1 MRFLEARAE
10 VAAVYRSNFSNPLVT
25 LSKEVIR
32 NFWKEEKY
40 VSNNIEIYC
49 EKLLG
54 HMTKG
59 HYAKEHILIVGLLQS
74 VMQPPILHAH
84 TFCVLEILKLL
95 LWNNLYLDK
104 AVNPQ
109 WIEN

>member
-1 MRFLEARAE
+1 MVEVMRFLEARAE

-25 LSKEVIR
+25 LLKEVIR
-32 NFWKEEKY
+32 NFCKEE
-40 VSNNIEIYC
+40 NMFPMNIEIYC

-74 VMQPPILHAH
+74 VMQPPFLHAH
-84 TFCVLEILKLL
+84 RFCVLEILKLL
-95 LWNNLYLDK
+95 L
-104 AVNPQ
+104 
-109 WIEN
+109 